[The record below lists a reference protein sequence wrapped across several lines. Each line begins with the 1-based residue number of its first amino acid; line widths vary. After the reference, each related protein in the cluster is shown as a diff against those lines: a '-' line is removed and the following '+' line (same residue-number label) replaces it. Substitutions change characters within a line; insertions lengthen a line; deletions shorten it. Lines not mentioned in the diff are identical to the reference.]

1 MAVLSQYLLFFYFLY
16 SQFFFGGGG
25 GVGGDFELFIDF
37 VFDLLCD
44 LLLYFHLMSFLL
56 ILKWLETFFQ

>member
-16 SQFFFGGGG
+16 SQFFLGGGG
-25 GVGGDFELFIDF
+25 EGGDFELFIDF

-56 ILKWLETFFQ
+56 ILK